1 MTLSEYHIDKPL
13 DRRSNHKAQCVFV
26 IVFWERSN
34 SDYVY
39 INILTVFLFQLSD
52 VLIATKLS

>member
-26 IVFWERSN
+26 IVFWEHSK
-34 SDYVY
+34 SDCVHKHSYFVSVS
-39 INILTVFLFQLSD
+39 IVRRFDS
-52 VLIATKLS
+52 